1 MRMET
6 KERLVRLGK
15 KASKEEKG
23 PWDLLVPSVSGDL
36 QATKELLDLLVT
48 KALEVKW
55 ADKELKER
63 MDHLA

>member
-6 KERLVRLGK
+6 KERLVHLEK

-23 PWDLLVPSVSGDL
+23 PWDLLVPSVSEDL

-63 MDHLA
+63 MDHPA

>member
-6 KERLVRLGK
+6 KERLVRLEK
-15 KASKEEKG
+15 KVSKEEKG

-63 MDHLA
+63 MDHPA